1 MNIWQDILTTALIGT
16 ERKNLTPIPP
26 TNQLSQLLS
35 QLNYSDP
42 EWALLSAAAIISLY
56 QKAEQI
62 PVIDNQSI
70 PTPCQNSDLS
80 ICSPLAG
87 EYLKV
92 MLLKERQQL
101 LWEWLAAAAA
111 AKKQVPAYSL
121 PELLELGRTLPHL
134 RLAILPVLG
143 KRGRWLAAQN
153 PQWDYVVGEDIEITW
168 QTGSNA
174 ARQLL
179 FQQIRTNNPAA
190 AREKLIKVW
199 AEEKSEDKLAFLELF
214 QTGLNRDDEP
224 FLEAALDDKSP
235 KVRQKAAELLAHLP
249 ASRLCQRMAT
259 RVTSALIIKQ
269 NRHRL
274 HLDFSLTNGRD
285 SGTIRDGIDSQAF
298 PKLLGK
304 KAWQLLQIVAATPLS
319 LWSEINDIS
328 PLEWIQAAKRSEWDR
343 TLVDAWVVA
352 ALRQKNPEWAEVLLS
367 MHHNF
372 NGYLVNHTQSIQGL
386 INALPP
392 QRQDTF
398 FIKFLQENKTV
409 FDTQHSAFSLLRHYR
424 YPWSHEFTMALLDS
438 LAYHLE
444 RTTNPYDWTLRSAFQ
459 DFACYMPLSLVPAI
473 SVIMPKIVPKNAS
486 WASFWR
492 EAIDELIVLLNF
504 RVEML
509 KELRS

>member
-1 MNIWQDILTTALIGT
+1 MNIWQDILTTALVGT
-16 ERKNLTPIPP
+16 ERKTLTPIPP

-35 QLNYSDP
+35 QLNYRDP
-42 EWALLSAAAIISLY
+42 EGTLLSAAAIISLY

-62 PVIDNQSI
+62 SVIDNQTL
-70 PTPCQNSDLS
+70 PTPSQNCDLS
-80 ICSPLAG
+80 ICSPLAA

-92 MLLKERQQL
+92 IFLKERL
-101 LWEWLAAAAA
+101 LLLSEWLTTAAA

-121 PELLELGRTLPHL
+121 PELLELGRTSPHL
-134 RLAILPVLG
+134 RLAIMPVLG

-179 FQQIRTNNPAA
+179 FQQIRTENPAA
-190 AREKLIKVW
+190 AREKLIKIW
-199 AEEKSEDKLAFLELF
+199 AEEKSEEKLGFL
-214 QTGLNRDDEP
+214 QISPTGLNKDDEP

-235 KVRQKAAELLAHLP
+235 EVRQKAAELLAHLP
-249 ASRLCQRMAT
+249 ESRLCQRMAT

-274 HLDFSLTNGRD
+274 HLDFNLSHGSDEGML
-285 SGTIRDGIDSQAF
+285 RDGIDSKNS

-304 KAWQLLQIVAATPLS
+304 KAWQILQIVAATPLS
-319 LWSEINDIS
+319 LWSQINDIS
-328 PLEWIQAAKRSEWDR
+328 PIEWIQAAKRSEWDR
-343 TLVDAWVVA
+343 TLVDGWVVA

-372 NGYLVNHTQSIQGL
+372 NGYLVNHNQSIQGL

-398 FIKFLQENKTV
+398 FIKFLQENKTI
-409 FDTQHSAFSLLRHYR
+409 FDTQNSAFSLLRHYR
-424 YPWSHEFTMALLDS
+424 YPWSHEFTMALIDT
-438 LAYHLE
+438 LAYHLK

-459 DFACYMPLSLVPAI
+459 DFACYIPLSLVPVI
-473 SVIMPKIVPKNAS
+473 SVIIPKIVPKNAS
-486 WASFWR
+486 WASFWI
-492 EAIDELIVLLNF
+492 EAIDDFMALLNF
-504 RVEML
+504 RVEMM
-509 KELRS
+509 KELRY